1 MDKKTKVCPYCG
13 ETIMASAIKC
23 RYCGEWLNKDVTKTS
38 SIEENTQNND
48 EDQTDEER
56 IVNGDND
63 IDTATTSMSFIGRIK
78 TCIHKWPIFEG
89 RASRPEFWYFFLLTL
104 IASVIFY
111 AFLLIFMV
119 FEA

>member
-56 IVNGDND
+56 IVDGDND
-63 IDTATTSMSFIGRIK
+63 IDTATTSMSFIEAIK
-78 TCIHKWPIFEG
+78 TVCENYSCFG
-89 RASRPEFWYFFLLTL
+89 FLFSVP
-104 IASVIFY
+104 IASQHQRDTATITPMHDR
-111 AFLLIFMV
+111 LLMR
-119 FEA
+119 